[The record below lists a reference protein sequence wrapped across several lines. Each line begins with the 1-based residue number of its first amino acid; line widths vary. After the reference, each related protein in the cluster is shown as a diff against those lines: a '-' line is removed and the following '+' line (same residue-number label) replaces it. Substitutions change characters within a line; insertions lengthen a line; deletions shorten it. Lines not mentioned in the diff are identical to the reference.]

1 MREFRI
7 RRRLLVRPAA
17 LIAGAVLV
25 LGVSGAGVAYAR
37 DGVGAADGVSAQR
50 GYLADRDVIGP
61 NVVDADRDGARGERY
76 RSDEDTDSRDG
87 DGPAADSGA
96 RPAAPRATVP
106 GARPTA
112 PGTRP
117 TAPVAR
123 PAAPVVRS
131 TGPSAATPRA
141 GSAATPTSPVDDPNA
156 PEPLDPSI
164 KLAPPDPPGSLV
176 KGTPCTKAA
185 VACVSLKQNKSWLF
199 KKDELTGETVID
211 HGPVPIRSGGPGKE
225 TPLGD
230 FHVEWKNKNH
240 KSGEYSVPNGC
251 VRGTPGCEGA
261 PMNWAVFFAEGG
273 IAFHEGTLA
282 IRSSGCVRLSAK
294 EAEFYYTA
302 LQLGDKVEVRS

>member
-1 MREFRI
+1 
-7 RRRLLVRPAA
+7 VA
-17 LIAGAVLV
+17 LISGAVLV

-37 DGVGAADGVSAQR
+37 DGVGSADPVPVR
-50 GYLADRDVIGP
+50 GQLADRDTADP
-61 NVVDADRDGARGERY
+61 DAVDTDRDRGARYRGERY
-76 RSDEDTDSRDG
+76 RSEEDVDGRDRDG
-87 DGPAADSGA
+87 RSSDTSARRTAPSAA
-96 RPAAPRATVP
+96 

-112 PGTRP
+112 PSAAGARPTAPSAAGTRP
-117 TAPVAR
+117 TAP
-123 PAAPVVRS
+123 
-131 TGPSAATPRA
+131 
-141 GSAATPTSPVDDPNA
+141 GSAAARSTSPGSAAGPVDDPNA
-156 PEPLDPSI
+156 PIPLDSSI

-199 KKDELTGETVID
+199 KKDAETGETVID

-240 KSGEYSVPNGC
+240 KSGEYFVPHGC
-251 VRGTPGCEGA
+251 VKGTPGCEGA

-302 LQLGDKVEVRS
+302 LQLGDKVEVRN